1 MKKTIREAARVPVL
15 SRLALLFL
23 CGVLFLPMAG
33 AIPLEVREP
42 GFTLTL
48 PEGFMEVTGSNTE
61 SRRFFMSG
69 SASDGQSNTSLT
81 ISRLSGNHAP
91 GFRRDEQSDEF
102 KILGRYSER
111 LNNQDVAVL
120 VAQVSS
126 NNTFAIEQSASVPID
141 PGILMLDLRT
151 HTDDDKKAHAMMR
164 KIIRSL
170 VTQARQ
176 QADRPEIQGWRSA
189 LICLT
194 LVAIVF
200 IVALARR

>member
-1 MKKTIREAARVPVL
+1 MKKTMREASRKPTLARF
-15 SRLALLFL
+15 ALPLL
-23 CGVLFLPMAG
+23 CGILVVPMAG
-33 AIPLEVREP
+33 AIPLEIREP
-42 GFTLTL
+42 GFTMTL
-48 PEGFMEVTGSNTE
+48 PEGFREVPGSNTE
-61 SRRFFMSG
+61 ARRFFMSG
-69 SASDGQSNTSLT
+69 TASGGPSNASLT
-81 ISRLSGNHAP
+81 ISRRAGDQAP
-91 GFRRDEQSDEF
+91 DFRRDGNAGEF

-126 NNTFAIEQSASVPID
+126 NDAFAIEQSASVPID
-141 PGILMLDLRT
+141 PGILLLDLRT
-151 HTDDDKKAHAMMR
+151 HTDDDKKAQAMMR

-189 LICLT
+189 LVCLT